1 MLIGSG
7 SNFSVIMLRMK
18 RTATAFLLA
27 TLFISSAFAQVRES
41 SGGGASA
48 AGGAGRAYEAAG
60 KSAAARGLQ
69 QKMNSTLLRA
79 IAKEKL
85 ATSRRTATKASKRPV
100 AVRNEPSAN
109 SGAYFKPE
117 AGADSNTFEF
127 IANSIGSNADEKAIF
142 KKLFEATKEGF
153 EKEVAAKGRSN
164 NITAAFTLFIATS
177 LTVYHDDN
185 EPSDEALDVLWDG
198 LGSALGETSE
208 LTKLSNAEKQQIYDT
223 LIAFS
228 GLLLAGYVE
237 GKNAGNDETAAT
249 FKKLAGV
256 LFETVLKTDPDTLRF
271 TATGLETIK

>member
-1 MLIGSG
+1 
-7 SNFSVIMLRMK
+7 MK
-18 RTATAFLLA
+18 RTATTFLLVA
-27 TLFISSAFAQVRES
+27 LLICSAFAQVRES
-41 SGGGASA
+41 VGGGASA

-60 KSAAARGLQ
+60 RSAAARDLQ
-69 QKMNSTLLRA
+69 QKMNSTLLKA
-79 IAKEKL
+79 IAREKPVG
-85 ATSRRTATKASKRPV
+85 SRRTPTKASKRPI
-100 AVRNEPSAN
+100 AVRRN
-109 SGAYFKPE
+109 SPAPNSNTFFKPE
-117 AGADSNTFEF
+117 AGADSQTFEF
-127 IANSIGSNADEKAIF
+127 IANSISSNADEKAIF

-177 LTVYHDDN
+177 LTVYHNDN
-185 EPSDEALDVLWDG
+185 EPSDEALDILWDG
-198 LGSALGETSE
+198 LGSALGETPE

-237 GKNAGNDETAAT
+237 GKNSGNEETATA
-249 FKKLAGV
+249 FQKLSGI